1 MVKLTLSATPET
13 VRLAKL
19 LAQRRHTTVSALFAR
34 FIAVNAALEGD
45 SPNELE
51 KLRDTPLCRQA
62 LEIGRRGGSVGE
74 ELGEMAVLEEELCKK
89 YLGEKQ

>member
-34 FIAVNAALEGD
+34 FIAVNAALEGN
-45 SPNELE
+45 SPSDQET
-51 KLRDTPLCRQA
+51 LRDTPLCRQA
-62 LEIGRRGGSVGE
+62 LEIGRRGGGVGE
-74 ELGEMAVLEEELCKK
+74 DLDEMVVLEEELCGK
-89 YLGEKQ
+89 YLR